1 MSEKSVTFAEETV
14 SEVCEKWIEDFI
26 EYLRYE
32 RNYSVRTTGDYQADL
47 EAFRRFCEETD
58 NSVSWE
64 DLPTDIVRQW
74 VVEMMDKGN
83 AATSV
88 RRRLSSLRSFY
99 KFLLR
104 RKLVDR
110 DPVHNMPGPKTEKKL
125 PAFVREAEMD
135 RLFDGNFFPDDYQ
148 GLRDRMML
156 LTFYSTGIRL
166 SELVGL
172 KDKDVDLDQMQIKVT
187 GKRNKQRIIPY
198 GDEYGDNLRHYL
210 AERDAFAQNFSRER
224 SPYLFLDERNAQQ
237 IAPDKVRTIVK
248 KYLSMV
254 TTQKRNS
261 PHVLRHSFA
270 TAMLNHQADLQ
281 SVKELLGHES
291 LSTTEIYTHTTFEQ
305 LKEMYNQAHP
315 RAKTKGGNYGNKHS
329 GNPL

>member
-1 MSEKSVTFAEETV
+1 MPA
-14 SEVCEKWIEDFI
+14 
-26 EYLRYE
+26 
-32 RNYSVRTTGDYQADL
+32 
-47 EAFRRFCEETD
+47 
-58 NSVSWE
+58 
-64 DLPTDIVRQW
+64 DIVRQW

-83 AATSV
+83 TATSV

-104 RKLVDR
+104 RGLVDK
-110 DPVHNMPGPKTEKKL
+110 DPVHNMPGPKVEKKL
-125 PAFVREAEMD
+125 PAYVREKEMD
-135 RLFDGNFFPDDYQ
+135 RLFDSDFFSDDYQ
-148 GLRDRMML
+148 GFRDRMIL

-172 KDKDVDLDQMQIKVT
+172 DDRDVDLDQMQLKVT

-198 GDEYGDNLRHYL
+198 GDEFGDSLRQYL
-210 AERDAFAQNFSRER
+210 AERDAFAKQFEGST
-224 SPYLFLDERNAQQ
+224 SLFLNERNGQRMTPA
-237 IAPDKVRTIVK
+237 KVRNLVK
-248 KYLSMV
+248 RYLSMV
-254 TTQKRNS
+254 TTQQRNS
-261 PHVLRHSFA
+261 PHVLRHTFA

-315 RAKTKGGNYGNKHS
+315 RAKTKGGNYGN
-329 GNPL
+329 

>member
-1 MSEKSVTFAEETV
+1 MN
-14 SEVCEKWIEDFI
+14 WIEDFI
-26 EYLRYE
+26 DYLRFE
-32 RNYSVRTTGDYQADL
+32 RNYSSKTTESYQADL
-47 EAFRRFCEETD
+47 EAFKRFYEAIDSDINWAEM
-58 NSVSWE
+58 
-64 DLPTDIVRQW
+64 PADIVRQW

-83 AATSV
+83 TATSV

-104 RKLVDR
+104 RGLVDK
-110 DPVHNMPGPKTEKKL
+110 DPVHNMPGPKVEKKL
-125 PAFVREAEMD
+125 PAYVREKEMD
-135 RLFDGNFFPDDYQ
+135 RLFDSDFFSDDYQ
-148 GLRDRMML
+148 GFRDRMIL

-172 KDKDVDLDQMQIKVT
+172 DDRDVDLDQMQLKVT

-198 GDEYGDNLRHYL
+198 GDEFGDSLRQYL
-210 AERDAFAQNFSRER
+210 AERDAFAKRFEGST
-224 SPYLFLDERNAQQ
+224 SLFLDERNGQRMTPA
-237 IAPDKVRTIVK
+237 KVRNLVK
-248 KYLSMV
+248 RYLSMV
-254 TTQKRNS
+254 TTQQRNS
-261 PHVLRHSFA
+261 PHVLRHTFA

-315 RAKTKGGNYGNKHS
+315 RAKTKGGNYGN
-329 GNPL
+329 

>member
-1 MSEKSVTFAEETV
+1 VN
-14 SEVCEKWIEDFI
+14 WIEDFI
-26 EYLRYE
+26 DYLRFE
-32 RNYSVRTTGDYQADL
+32 RNYSSKTTESYQADL
-47 EAFRRFCEETD
+47 EAFKRFYEAIDSDINWAEM
-58 NSVSWE
+58 
-64 DLPTDIVRQW
+64 PADIVRQW

-83 AATSV
+83 TATSV

-104 RKLVDR
+104 RGLVDK
-110 DPVHNMPGPKTEKKL
+110 DPVHNMPGPKVEKKL
-125 PAFVREAEMD
+125 PAYVRETEMD
-135 RLFDGNFFPDDYQ
+135 KLFDGDFFGDDYQ
-148 GLRDRMML
+148 GFRDRMIL

-172 KDKDVDLDQMQIKVT
+172 TEKDVDLDQMQLKVT

-198 GDEYGDNLRHYL
+198 GDEFGDSLRQYL
-210 AERDAFAQNFSRER
+210 EERNAFAQQFASDDK
-224 SPYLFLDERNAQQ
+224 SLFLDERSGQRITPA
-237 IAPDKVRTIVK
+237 KVRKIVK

-254 TTQKRNS
+254 TTQQRNS
-261 PHVLRHSFA
+261 PHVLRHTFA

-315 RAKTKGGNYGNKHS
+315 RAKTKGGNYGN
-329 GNPL
+329 

>member
-1 MSEKSVTFAEETV
+1 MN
-14 SEVCEKWIEDFI
+14 WIEDFI

-32 RNYSVRTTGDYQADL
+32 RNYSSRTTENYQADL
-47 EAFRRFCEETD
+47 EAFERFYEAID
-58 NSVSWE
+58 S
-64 DLPTDIVRQW
+64 DLNWADMPPDIVRQW

-83 AATSV
+83 TATSV

-104 RKLVDR
+104 RKLVTK
-110 DPVHNMPGPKTEKKL
+110 DPVHSMPGPKVEKKL
-125 PAFVREAEMD
+125 PVYVREKEMD
-135 RLFDGNFFPDDYQ
+135 RLFDGDFFSDDYQ
-148 GLRDRMML
+148 GSRDRMML

-172 KDKDVDLDQMQIKVT
+172 TEKDVDLDQMQLKVT

-198 GDEYGDNLRHYL
+198 GDEFGDNLRQYL
-210 AERDAFAQNFSRER
+210 QERDAFAQQKS
-224 SPYLFLDERNAQQ
+224 SKDTGIFLDEHNGQRITPA
-237 IAPDKVRTIVK
+237 KVRSLVK
-248 KYLSMV
+248 KYLSLV
-254 TTQKRNS
+254 TTQQRNS
-261 PHVLRHSFA
+261 PHVLRHTFA
-270 TAMLNHQADLQ
+270 TAMLNHKADLQ

-315 RAKTKGGNYGNKHS
+315 RAKTKGGNYGN
-329 GNPL
+329 

>member
-1 MSEKSVTFAEETV
+1 MN
-14 SEVCEKWIEDFI
+14 WIEDFI
-26 EYLRYE
+26 DYLRYE
-32 RNYSVRTTGDYQADL
+32 RNYSSKTTEEYQADL
-47 EAFRRFCEETD
+47 EAFKRFYEATD
-58 NSVSWE
+58 SNLDWA
-64 DLPTDIVRQW
+64 DMPTDIVREW

-104 RKLVDR
+104 RGLVTK
-110 DPVHNMPGPKTEKKL
+110 DPVHNMPGPKVEKKL
-125 PAFVREAEMD
+125 PAYVRETEMD
-135 RLFDGNFFPDDYQ
+135 RLFDGDFFGEGYQ
-148 GLRDRMML
+148 GFRDRMIL

-172 KDKDVDLDQMQIKVT
+172 DDKDVDLDQMQLKVT

-198 GDEYGDNLRHYL
+198 GDEFGDSLRQYI
-210 AERDAFAQNFSRER
+210 AERDNFARQFDADTS
-224 SPYLFLDERNAQQ
+224 LFLDERTGRRMT
-237 IAPDKVRTIVK
+237 PVKVRSIVK

-254 TTQKRNS
+254 TTQQRNS
-261 PHVLRHSFA
+261 PHVLRHTFA
-270 TAMLNHQADLQ
+270 TAMLNHKADLQ

-315 RAKTKGGNYGNKHS
+315 RAKTKGGNYGN
-329 GNPL
+329 

>member
-1 MSEKSVTFAEETV
+1 MN
-14 SEVCEKWIEDFI
+14 WIEDFI
-26 EYLRYE
+26 DYLRYE
-32 RNYSVRTTGDYQADL
+32 RNYSVRTTDVYQADL
-47 EAFRRFCEETD
+47 EAFKRFYEATDSSLGWEEMPAD
-58 NSVSWE
+58 V
-64 DLPTDIVRQW
+64 IRQW

-104 RKLVDR
+104 RGLVTK
-110 DPVHNMPGPKTEKKL
+110 DPVHNLPGPKVEKRL
-125 PAFVREAEMD
+125 PSFVREAEMD
-135 RLFDGNFFPDDYQ
+135 RLFDGDFFGEDYQ
-148 GLRDRMML
+148 GCRDRMML

-172 KDKDVDLDQMQIKVT
+172 DEADIDLDQMQLKVT

-198 GDEYGDNLRHYL
+198 GDDFGDNLRQYL
-210 AERDAFAQNFSRER
+210 AGRKAFARLAAPDGDTS
-224 SPYLFLDERNAQQ
+224 LFLDEKSGRRISPA
-237 IAPDKVRTIVK
+237 KVRAIVK

-254 TTQKRNS
+254 TTQRRNT
-261 PHVLRHSFA
+261 PHVLRHTFA

-281 SVKELLGHES
+281 SVKELLGHER

-315 RAKTKGGNYGNKHS
+315 RAKTKRR
-329 GNPL
+329 

>member
-1 MSEKSVTFAEETV
+1 MP
-14 SEVCEKWIEDFI
+14 
-26 EYLRYE
+26 
-32 RNYSVRTTGDYQADL
+32 AD
-47 EAFRRFCEETD
+47 
-58 NSVSWE
+58 V
-64 DLPTDIVRQW
+64 IRQW
-74 VVEMMDKGN
+74 VVEMMDRGN

-104 RKLVDR
+104 RGLVKR
-110 DPVHNMPGPKTEKKL
+110 DPVHNMPGPKVERKL
-125 PAFVREAEMD
+125 PSYVREAEMD
-135 RLFDGNFFPDDYQ
+135 RLFDSDFFSEDYE
-148 GLRDRMML
+148 GCRDRMIL

-172 KDKDVDLDQMQIKVT
+172 SEKDVDLDQMQLKVT

-198 GDEYGDNLRHYL
+198 GDEFGDSMRYYL
-210 AERDAFAQNFSRER
+210 AQRETFAQQQQASKDNAI
-224 SPYLFLDERNAQQ
+224 FLDERNGQR
-237 IAPDKVRTIVK
+237 ISPVKVRTIVK

-254 TTQKRNS
+254 TTLQRNS
-261 PHVLRHSFA
+261 PHVLRHTFA
-270 TAMLNHQADLQ
+270 TAMLNHKADLQ

-315 RAKTKGGNYGNKHS
+315 RAKTKGGNYGN
-329 GNPL
+329 

>member
-1 MSEKSVTFAEETV
+1 
-14 SEVCEKWIEDFI
+14 VCEPWIEDFI
-26 EYLRYE
+26 DYLRYE
-32 RNYSVRTTGDYQADL
+32 RNYSEKTTEQYKADL
-47 EAFRRFCEETD
+47 EAFERFYEATD
-58 NSVSWE
+58 SSLGWE
-64 DLPTDIVRQW
+64 DMPADIVRQW

-104 RKLVDR
+104 RGLVSK
-110 DPVHNMPGPKTEKKL
+110 DPVHNMPGPKVEKKL
-125 PAFVREAEMD
+125 PSYVREKEMD
-135 RLFDGNFFPDDYQ
+135 RLFDGDFFSEDYQ
-148 GLRDRMML
+148 GFRDRMVL

-172 KDKDVDLDQMQIKVT
+172 DDRDVDLDQMQLKVT

-198 GDEYGDNLRHYL
+198 GDEYGDSLRQYL
-210 AERDAFAQNFSRER
+210 DERDAFAKQFASADR
-224 SPYLFLDERNAQQ
+224 SLFLDEKTARRMT
-237 IAPDKVRTIVK
+237 PEKVRRLVK

-254 TTQKRNS
+254 TTQQRNS
-261 PHVLRHSFA
+261 PHVLRHTFA

-315 RAKTKGGNYGNKHS
+315 RAKTKGGNYGNQNS
-329 GNPL
+329 SNPL

>member
-1 MSEKSVTFAEETV
+1 
-14 SEVCEKWIEDFI
+14 
-26 EYLRYE
+26 
-32 RNYSVRTTGDYQADL
+32 L
-47 EAFRRFCEETD
+47 EAFERFYEAID
-58 NSVSWE
+58 S
-64 DLPTDIVRQW
+64 DLNWAEMPADIIRQW

-83 AATSV
+83 TATSV

-104 RKLVDR
+104 RNLVTK
-110 DPVHNMPGPKTEKKL
+110 DPVHNMPGPKVEKKL
-125 PAFVREAEMD
+125 PAYVREKEMD
-135 RLFDGNFFPDDYQ
+135 RLFDGDFFSDDYQ
-148 GLRDRMML
+148 GFRDRMIL

-172 KDKDVDLDQMQIKVT
+172 NEKDVDLDQMQLKVT

-198 GDEYGDNLRHYL
+198 GDEFGDSLRQYL
-210 AERDAFAQNFSRER
+210 DERDTFVEQKASADKS
-224 SPYLFLDERNAQQ
+224 LFLDERSGQR
-237 IAPDKVRTIVK
+237 ISPVKVRNLVK
-248 KYLSMV
+248 KYLSLV
-254 TTQKRNS
+254 TTQQRNS
-261 PHVLRHSFA
+261 PHVLRHTFA

-315 RAKTKGGNYGNKHS
+315 RAKTKGGNYGN
-329 GNPL
+329 

>member
-1 MSEKSVTFAEETV
+1 MN
-14 SEVCEKWIEDFI
+14 WIEDFI
-26 EYLRYE
+26 DYLRFE
-32 RNYSVRTTGDYQADL
+32 RNYSSKTTESYQADL
-47 EAFRRFCEETD
+47 EAFERFYEAIDSDINWAEM
-58 NSVSWE
+58 
-64 DLPTDIVRQW
+64 PADIVRQW

-83 AATSV
+83 TATSV

-104 RKLVDR
+104 RGLVDK
-110 DPVHNMPGPKTEKKL
+110 DPVHNMPGPKVEKKL
-125 PAFVREAEMD
+125 PAYVREKEMD
-135 RLFDGNFFPDDYQ
+135 RLFDSDFFSDDYQ
-148 GLRDRMML
+148 GFRDRMIL

-172 KDKDVDLDQMQIKVT
+172 DDRDVDLDQMQLKVT

-198 GDEYGDNLRHYL
+198 GDEFGDSLRQYL
-210 AERDAFAQNFSRER
+210 AERDAFAKQFEGST
-224 SPYLFLDERNAQQ
+224 SLFLDERNGQRMTPA
-237 IAPDKVRTIVK
+237 KVRNLVK
-248 KYLSMV
+248 RYLSMV
-254 TTQKRNS
+254 TTQQRNS
-261 PHVLRHSFA
+261 PHVLRHTFA

-315 RAKTKGGNYGNKHS
+315 RAKTKGGNYGN
-329 GNPL
+329 

>member
-1 MSEKSVTFAEETV
+1 MN
-14 SEVCEKWIEDFI
+14 WIEDFI
-26 EYLRYE
+26 DYLRYE
-32 RNYSVRTTGDYQADL
+32 RNYSSKTTEEYQADL
-47 EAFRRFCEETD
+47 EAFKRFYEATD
-58 NSVSWE
+58 SNLDWA
-64 DLPTDIVRQW
+64 DMPTDIVREW

-104 RKLVDR
+104 RGLVTK
-110 DPVHNMPGPKTEKKL
+110 DPVHNMPGPKVEKKL
-125 PAFVREAEMD
+125 PAYVRETEMD
-135 RLFDGNFFPDDYQ
+135 RLFDGDFFGEGYQ
-148 GLRDRMML
+148 GFRDRMIL

-172 KDKDVDLDQMQIKVT
+172 EDKDVDLDQMQLKVT

-198 GDEYGDNLRHYL
+198 GDEFGDSLRQYI
-210 AERDAFAQNFSRER
+210 AERDNFATQFDADTS
-224 SPYLFLDERNAQQ
+224 LFLDERTGRRMT
-237 IAPDKVRTIVK
+237 PVKVRSIVK

-254 TTQKRNS
+254 TTQQRNS
-261 PHVLRHSFA
+261 PHVLRHTFA
-270 TAMLNHQADLQ
+270 TAMLNHKADLQ

-315 RAKTKGGNYGNKHS
+315 RAKTKGGNYGN
-329 GNPL
+329 

>member
-1 MSEKSVTFAEETV
+1 MN
-14 SEVCEKWIEDFI
+14 WIEDFI
-26 EYLRYE
+26 DYLRFE
-32 RNYSVRTTGDYQADL
+32 RNYSSKTTESYQADL
-47 EAFRRFCEETD
+47 EAFKRFYEAIDSDINWAEM
-58 NSVSWE
+58 
-64 DLPTDIVRQW
+64 PADIVRQW

-83 AATSV
+83 TATSV

-104 RKLVDR
+104 RGLVDK
-110 DPVHNMPGPKTEKKL
+110 DPVHNMPGPKVEKKL
-125 PAFVREAEMD
+125 PAYVREKEMD
-135 RLFDGNFFPDDYQ
+135 RLFDSDCFSDDYQ
-148 GLRDRMML
+148 GFRDRMIL

-172 KDKDVDLDQMQIKVT
+172 DDRDVDLDQMQLKVT

-198 GDEYGDNLRHYL
+198 GDEFGDSLRQYL
-210 AERDAFAQNFSRER
+210 AERDAFAKQFEGST
-224 SPYLFLDERNAQQ
+224 SLFLDERNGQRMTPA
-237 IAPDKVRTIVK
+237 KVRNLVK
-248 KYLSMV
+248 RYLSMV
-254 TTQKRNS
+254 TTQQRNS
-261 PHVLRHSFA
+261 PHVLRHTFA

-315 RAKTKGGNYGNKHS
+315 RAKTKGGNYGN
-329 GNPL
+329 

>member
-1 MSEKSVTFAEETV
+1 MN
-14 SEVCEKWIEDFI
+14 WIEDFI
-26 EYLRYE
+26 DYLRFE
-32 RNYSVRTTGDYQADL
+32 RNYSGRTTEDYQADL
-47 EAFRRFCEETD
+47 EAFKRFYEEIDSELT
-58 NSVSWE
+58 WAE
-64 DLPTDIVRQW
+64 MPPDIIRQW

-83 AATSV
+83 VATSV

-104 RKLVDR
+104 RGLVTK
-110 DPVHNMPGPKTEKKL
+110 DPVHNMPGPKVEKKL
-125 PAFVREAEMD
+125 PAFVREKEMD
-135 RLFDGNFFPDDYQ
+135 RLFDGDFFSDDYQ
-148 GLRDRMML
+148 GFRDRMIL

-172 KDKDVDLDQMQIKVT
+172 MEKDVDLDQMQLKVT

-198 GDEYGDNLRHYL
+198 GDEFGDSLRQYL
-210 AERDAFAQNFSRER
+210 AERDAFAKMFASDDK
-224 SPYLFLDERNAQQ
+224 SLFLDERSGQR
-237 IAPDKVRTIVK
+237 IAPAKVRLLVK

-254 TTQKRNS
+254 TTQQRNS
-261 PHVLRHSFA
+261 PHVLRHTFA

-315 RAKTKGGNYGNKHS
+315 RAKTKGGNYGN
-329 GNPL
+329 

>member
-1 MSEKSVTFAEETV
+1 MN
-14 SEVCEKWIEDFI
+14 WIEDFI
-26 EYLRYE
+26 DYLRYE
-32 RNYSVRTTGDYQADL
+32 RNYSCGTTEDYQADL
-47 EAFRRFCEETD
+47 EAFRRFYEAID
-58 NSVSWE
+58 NSLSWA
-64 DLPTDIVRQW
+64 DMPPDIVRQW

-104 RKLVDR
+104 RGLVTK
-110 DPVHNMPGPKTEKKL
+110 DPVHNMPGPKVEKRL
-125 PAFVREAEMD
+125 PAYVREKEMD
-135 RLFDGNFFPDDYQ
+135 RLFDGDFFSDDYQ
-148 GLRDRMML
+148 GFRDRMIL
-156 LTFYSTGIRL
+156 LTFYTTGIRL

-172 KDKDVDLDQMQIKVT
+172 NEKDVDLDQMQLKVT

-198 GDEYGDNLRHYL
+198 GDEFGDSLRQYL
-210 AERDAFAQNFSRER
+210 AERDAFAQQHDNKDSAI
-224 SPYLFLDERNAQQ
+224 FLDERSGQRLTPA
-237 IAPDKVRTIVK
+237 KVRVLVK
-248 KYLSMV
+248 KYLSLV
-254 TTQKRNS
+254 TTQQRNS
-261 PHVLRHSFA
+261 PHVLRHTFA

-305 LKEMYNQAHP
+305 LKAMYNQAHP
-315 RAKTKGGNYGNKHS
+315 RAKTKGGNYGNQNS

>member
-1 MSEKSVTFAEETV
+1 MN
-14 SEVCEKWIEDFI
+14 WIEDFI
-26 EYLRYE
+26 DYLRYE
-32 RNYSVRTTGDYQADL
+32 RNYSRKTTEVYQADL
-47 EAFRRFCEETD
+47 EAFKSFYEAIDSNLNWAEM
-58 NSVSWE
+58 
-64 DLPTDIVRQW
+64 PADIIRQW

-104 RKLVDR
+104 RGLVR
-110 DPVHNMPGPKTEKKL
+110 KDPVHSIPGPKVEKKL
-125 PAFVREAEMD
+125 PAYVRETEMD
-135 RLFDGNFFPDDYQ
+135 RLFDGDFFGEDYE
-148 GLRDRMML
+148 GCRDRMIL

-172 KDKDVDLDQMQIKVT
+172 KEKDVDLDQMQLKVT

-198 GDEYGDNLRHYL
+198 GDEFGDSLRHYL
-210 AERDAFAQNFSRER
+210 AERESFAKQFS
-224 SPYLFLDERNAQQ
+224 STDTSLYLDLKTKQ
-237 IAPDKVRTIVK
+237 IMAPAKVRKLVK
-248 KYLSMV
+248 KYLSLV
-254 TTQKRNS
+254 TTQQRNS
-261 PHVLRHSFA
+261 PHVLRHTFA

-315 RAKTKGGNYGNKHS
+315 RAKTKGGNYGNQNS
-329 GNPL
+329 SNPL

>member
-1 MSEKSVTFAEETV
+1 MN
-14 SEVCEKWIEDFI
+14 WIKDFI

-32 RNYSVRTTGDYQADL
+32 RNYSCRTTEHYQADL
-47 EAFRRFCEETD
+47 EAFKRFYEATD
-58 NSVSWE
+58 SNLSWAE
-64 DLPTDIVRQW
+64 IPADVIRQW
-74 VVEMMDKGN
+74 VVEMMDRGN

-104 RKLVDR
+104 RGLVTK
-110 DPVHNMPGPKTEKKL
+110 DPVHNMPGPKVETKL
-125 PAFVREAEMD
+125 PAYVRETERN
-135 RLFDGNFFPDDYQ
+135 RLFDGDFFGEDYQ
-148 GLRDRMML
+148 GCRDRMIL

-172 KDKDVDLDQMQIKVT
+172 TERDVDLDQMQLKVT

-198 GDEYGDNLRHYL
+198 GDEFGDSLRHYL
-210 AERDAFAQNFSRER
+210 AERDVFARQKASADKA
-224 SPYLFLDERNAQQ
+224 LFLDERNGQR
-237 IAPDKVRTIVK
+237 ISPVKVRNLVK

-254 TTQKRNS
+254 TTQQRNS
-261 PHVLRHSFA
+261 PHVLRHTFA
-270 TAMLNHQADLQ
+270 TAMLNHKADLQ

-315 RAKTKGGNYGNKHS
+315 RAKTKGGNYGNQNS
-329 GNPL
+329 SNPL

>member
-1 MSEKSVTFAEETV
+1 MN
-14 SEVCEKWIEDFI
+14 WIEDFI
-26 EYLRYE
+26 DYLRYE
-32 RNYSVRTTGDYQADL
+32 RNYSRRTTDEYKADL
-47 EAFRRFCEETD
+47 EAFERFYEATD
-58 NSVSWE
+58 SSLSWAE
-64 DLPTDIVRQW
+64 MPPDIVRQW
-74 VVEMMDKGN
+74 EIEMMDKGN

-104 RKLVDR
+104 RGLVSK
-110 DPVHNMPGPKTEKKL
+110 DPVHNLPGPKTEKRL
-125 PAFVREAEMD
+125 PAYVRETEMN
-135 RLFDGNFFPDDYQ
+135 RLLDGDFFTDDYK
-148 GLRDRMML
+148 GIRDRMIL

-172 KDKDVDLDQMQIKVT
+172 REQDVDLDQMQLKVT

-198 GDEYGDNLRHYL
+198 GDEYGDSLRSYL
-210 AERDAFAQNFSRER
+210 RERENFAQQQAAADPS
-224 SPYLFLDERNAQQ
+224 LFLDIKTRRQMK
-237 IAPDKVRTIVK
+237 PVSVRTVVK
-248 KYLSMV
+248 KYLSLV
-254 TTQKRNS
+254 TTQRRNS
-261 PHVLRHSFA
+261 PHVLRHTFA

-315 RAKTKGGNYGNKHS
+315 RAKTKGGNYGNQNS

>member
-1 MSEKSVTFAEETV
+1 MN
-14 SEVCEKWIEDFI
+14 WIEDFI
-26 EYLRYE
+26 DYLRYE
-32 RNYSVRTTGDYQADL
+32 RNYSRKTTEVYQADL
-47 EAFRRFCEETD
+47 EAFKSFYEAIDSNLNWAEM
-58 NSVSWE
+58 
-64 DLPTDIVRQW
+64 PADIIRQW

-104 RKLVDR
+104 RGLVSK
-110 DPVHNMPGPKTEKKL
+110 DPVHSIPGPKVEKKL
-125 PAFVREAEMD
+125 PAYVRETEMD
-135 RLFDGNFFPDDYQ
+135 RLFDGDFFGEDYE
-148 GLRDRMML
+148 GCRDRMIL

-172 KDKDVDLDQMQIKVT
+172 KEKDVDLDQMQLKVT

-198 GDEYGDNLRHYL
+198 GDEFGDSLRHYL
-210 AERDAFAQNFSRER
+210 AERESFAKQFS
-224 SPYLFLDERNAQQ
+224 STDTSLYLDLKTKQRM
-237 IAPDKVRTIVK
+237 APAKVRKLVK
-248 KYLSMV
+248 KYLSLV
-254 TTQKRNS
+254 TTQQRNS
-261 PHVLRHSFA
+261 PHVLRHTFA

-315 RAKTKGGNYGNKHS
+315 RAKTKGGNYGN
-329 GNPL
+329 

>member
-1 MSEKSVTFAEETV
+1 MN
-14 SEVCEKWIEDFI
+14 WIKDFI
-26 EYLRYE
+26 DYLQYE
-32 RNYSVRTTGDYQADL
+32 RNYSRKTTEVYQADL
-47 EAFRRFCEETD
+47 EAFKQFYEAVDSSLTWEEMPAD
-58 NSVSWE
+58 V
-64 DLPTDIVRQW
+64 IRQW

-104 RKLVDR
+104 RGLVTR
-110 DPVHNMPGPKTEKKL
+110 DPVHNLPSPKVEKKL
-125 PAFVREAEMD
+125 PAYIREAEMD
-135 RLFDGNFFPDDYQ
+135 RLFDGDFFSEDYQ
-148 GLRDRMML
+148 GFRNRMIL

-172 KDKDVDLDQMQIKVT
+172 AERDVDLDQMQLKVT

-198 GDEYGDNLRHYL
+198 GDEFGDNLRHYL
-210 AERDAFAQNFSRER
+210 AERSTFAQQKQSADK
-224 SPYLFLDERNAQQ
+224 SLFLDERSGQQ
-237 IAPDKVRTIVK
+237 MRPQKVRDIVK

-254 TTQKRNS
+254 TTQRRNS
-261 PHVLRHSFA
+261 PHVLRHTFA
-270 TAMLNHQADLQ
+270 TAMLNHNADLQ

-315 RAKTKGGNYGNKHS
+315 RAKTKGGNYGNQNS

>member
-1 MSEKSVTFAEETV
+1 MN
-14 SEVCEKWIEDFI
+14 WIEDFI
-26 EYLRYE
+26 DYLRFE
-32 RNYSVRTTGDYQADL
+32 RNYSSRTTEGYKADL
-47 EAFRRFCEETD
+47 EAFERFYEAID
-58 NSVSWE
+58 S
-64 DLPTDIVRQW
+64 DLNWADMPADIVRQW

-83 AATSV
+83 TATSV

-104 RKLVDR
+104 RGLVIK
-110 DPVHNMPGPKTEKKL
+110 DPVHNMPGPKVEKKL
-125 PAFVREAEMD
+125 PAYVREKEMD
-135 RLFDGNFFPDDYQ
+135 RLFDSDFFSDDYQ
-148 GLRDRMML
+148 GFRDRIIL
-156 LTFYSTGIRL
+156 LTFYSTGMRL

-172 KDKDVDLDQMQIKVT
+172 DDRDVDLDQMQLKVT

-198 GDEYGDNLRHYL
+198 GDELGDSLRQYL
-210 AERDAFAQNFSRER
+210 AQRDDFARQNGGST
-224 SPYLFLDERNAQQ
+224 SLFLDEHSGQRLTPA
-237 IAPDKVRTIVK
+237 KVRNIVK
-248 KYLSMV
+248 KYLSLV
-254 TTQKRNS
+254 TTQQRNS

-315 RAKTKGGNYGNKHS
+315 RAKTKRR
-329 GNPL
+329 

>member
-1 MSEKSVTFAEETV
+1 MNWS
-14 SEVCEKWIEDFI
+14 EDFI
-26 EYLRYE
+26 DYLRFE
-32 RNYSVRTTGDYQADL
+32 RNYSSKTTESYQADL
-47 EAFRRFCEETD
+47 EAFERFYEAIDSDINWAEM
-58 NSVSWE
+58 
-64 DLPTDIVRQW
+64 PADIVRQW

-83 AATSV
+83 TATSV

-104 RKLVDR
+104 RGLVDK
-110 DPVHNMPGPKTEKKL
+110 DPVHNMPGPKVEKKL
-125 PAFVREAEMD
+125 PVYVREKEMD
-135 RLFDGNFFPDDYQ
+135 RLFDSDFFSDDYQ
-148 GLRDRMML
+148 GFRDRMIL

-172 KDKDVDLDQMQIKVT
+172 DDRDVDLDQMQLKVT

-198 GDEYGDNLRHYL
+198 GDEFGDSLRQYL
-210 AERDAFAQNFSRER
+210 AERDAFAKQFEGST
-224 SPYLFLDERNAQQ
+224 SLFLDERNGQRMTPA
-237 IAPDKVRTIVK
+237 KVRNLVK
-248 KYLSMV
+248 RYLSMV
-254 TTQKRNS
+254 TTQQRNS
-261 PHVLRHSFA
+261 PHVLRHTFA

-315 RAKTKGGNYGNKHS
+315 RAKTKGGNYGN
-329 GNPL
+329 

>member
-1 MSEKSVTFAEETV
+1 MN
-14 SEVCEKWIEDFI
+14 WIEDFI
-26 EYLRYE
+26 DYLQYE
-32 RNYSVRTTGDYQADL
+32 RNYSRKTTEVYQADL
-47 EAFRRFCEETD
+47 EAFKRFYEATD
-58 NSVSWE
+58 SNLNWA
-64 DLPTDIVRQW
+64 DMPADIVREW

-104 RKLVDR
+104 RGLVTK
-110 DPVHNMPGPKTEKKL
+110 DPVHNMPGPKVEKKL
-125 PAFVREAEMD
+125 PAYVRETEMD
-135 RLFDGNFFPDDYQ
+135 RLFDGDFFGEGYQ
-148 GLRDRMML
+148 GFRDRMIL

-172 KDKDVDLDQMQIKVT
+172 NDKDVDLDQMQLKVT

-198 GDEYGDNLRHYL
+198 GDEFGDSLRQYL
-210 AERDAFAQNFSRER
+210 VERDNFAQQFEADS
-224 SPYLFLDERNAQQ
+224 SLFLDERSGKRMTPA
-237 IAPDKVRTIVK
+237 KVRGIVK

-254 TTQKRNS
+254 TTQQRNS
-261 PHVLRHSFA
+261 PHVLRHTFA
-270 TAMLNHQADLQ
+270 TAMLNHKADLQ

-315 RAKTKGGNYGNKHS
+315 RAKTKGGNYGN
-329 GNPL
+329 

>member
-1 MSEKSVTFAEETV
+1 M
-14 SEVCEKWIEDFI
+14 
-26 EYLRYE
+26 
-32 RNYSVRTTGDYQADL
+32 
-47 EAFRRFCEETD
+47 EAFKRFYEATD
-58 NSVSWE
+58 SNLNWA
-64 DLPTDIVRQW
+64 DMPADIVREW

-104 RKLVDR
+104 RKLVSK
-110 DPVHNMPGPKTEKKL
+110 DPVHNMPGPKVEKKL
-125 PAFVREAEMD
+125 PAYVREKEMD
-135 RLFDGNFFPDDYQ
+135 RLFDSDFFSDDYQ
-148 GLRDRMML
+148 GFRDRMIL

-172 KDKDVDLDQMQIKVT
+172 NDKDVDLDQMQLKVT

-198 GDEYGDNLRHYL
+198 GDEFGDSLRNYL
-210 AERDAFAQNFSRER
+210 AERDTFAQQKASE
-224 SPYLFLDERNAQQ
+224 STSLFLDERDGQQ
-237 IAPDKVRTIVK
+237 MNPVKVRNIVK
-248 KYLSMV
+248 KYLSLV
-254 TTQKRNS
+254 TTQQRNS
-261 PHVLRHSFA
+261 PHVLRHTFA
-270 TAMLNHQADLQ
+270 TAMLNHKADLQ

-315 RAKTKGGNYGNKHS
+315 RAKTKRR
-329 GNPL
+329 

>member
-1 MSEKSVTFAEETV
+1 MN
-14 SEVCEKWIEDFI
+14 WIEDFI
-26 EYLRYE
+26 DYLQYE
-32 RNYSVRTTGDYQADL
+32 RNYSRKTTEVYQADL
-47 EAFRRFCEETD
+47 EAFKSFYEELD
-58 NSVSWE
+58 SNLNWAE
-64 DLPTDIVRQW
+64 MPADIIRQW

-104 RKLVDR
+104 RGLVSK
-110 DPVHNMPGPKTEKKL
+110 DPVHSIPGPKVEKKL
-125 PAFVREAEMD
+125 PAYVRETEMD
-135 RLFDGNFFPDDYQ
+135 RLFDGDFFGEDYE
-148 GLRDRMML
+148 GCRDRMIL

-172 KDKDVDLDQMQIKVT
+172 KEKDVDLDQMQLKVT

-198 GDEYGDNLRHYL
+198 GDEFGDSLRHYL
-210 AERDAFAQNFSRER
+210 AERESFAKQFS
-224 SPYLFLDERNAQQ
+224 STDTSLYLDLKTKQRM
-237 IAPDKVRTIVK
+237 APAKVRKLVK
-248 KYLSMV
+248 KYLSLV
-254 TTQKRNS
+254 TTQQRNS
-261 PHVLRHSFA
+261 PHVLRHTFA

-315 RAKTKGGNYGNKHS
+315 RAKTKGGNYGNQNS
-329 GNPL
+329 SNPL